1 MIRVISGSREMIRP
15 ILPGTVT
22 LRFRLSRTVIGAG
35 T

>member
-15 ILPGTVT
+15 IFPGTDT
-22 LRFRLSRTVIGAG
+22 LRFRLSTTVVGAG